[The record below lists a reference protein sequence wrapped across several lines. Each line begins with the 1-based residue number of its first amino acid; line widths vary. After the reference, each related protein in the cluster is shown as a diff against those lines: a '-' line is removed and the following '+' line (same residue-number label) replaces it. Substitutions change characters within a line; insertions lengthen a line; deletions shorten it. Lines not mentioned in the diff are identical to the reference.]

1 MATLLLALLVL
12 VVLYLLC
19 LGTAVLV
26 AFLLACRKLREHY
39 HAWDLG

>member
-1 MATLLLALLVL
+1 MAILLLAFLML

-26 AFLLACRKLREHY
+26 AFLLACRKIREHY
-39 HAWDLG
+39 HAWEAG